1 MTVDGFGRKLKVFD
15 DVSGKIEEFFFEESM
30 DSRMINAFIEA
41 IENNQ
46 ASPVSGEDGLYTVK
60 ITEAA
65 YQSATSKKL
74 MTIKEKEQVNDI
86 IKRNERLDIT
96 SRFND

>member
-1 MTVDGFGRKLKVFD
+1 MRSSKVSAPILRHILELVFEKGQMTVDGFGRKLKVFD

-41 IENNQ
+41 IEKNQ

-65 YQSATSKKL
+65 YQSAMAKKL
-74 MTIKEKEQVNDI
+74 MTI
-86 IKRNERLDIT
+86 
-96 SRFND
+96 